1 MAVFR
6 YAGWVGTD
14 RRWTDEAVLRESE
27 RWVHIPQDGMC
38 SEDDRRLLVHLPKR
52 WGTSRVWRSWAADE
66 GRASY
71 LIEET
76 IGEVRS
82 FGLGMLVLHTGDR
95 VAPPFMDECL
105 ARYRFQT
112 TEKLEVLAYS
122 LVDGRE
128 HRLPR
133 VCVPEGVVAELVRF
147 PEGLRE
153 ALRVDAE
160 VFRSPPPSGEEFT
173 EYAGEVEKLRRPEC
187 GEPPGEGAS
196 LALRFADSVIL
207 DPTHGG
213 DTSHRIIGA
222 AGAQVVGGTLRL
234 WGSATREA
242 FRGRGAHRALVLER
256 CRVGTH
262 LGATLA
268 LTKANIAT
276 SASMLKRAGFRQFGI
291 ERRHVLE
298 VR

>member
-1 MAVFR
+1 
-6 YAGWVGTD
+6 
-14 RRWTDEAVLRESE
+14 
-27 RWVHIPQDGMC
+27 
-38 SEDDRRLLVHLPKR
+38 
-52 WGTSRVWRSWAADE
+52 
-66 GRASY
+66 
-71 LIEET
+71 
-76 IGEVRS
+76 
-82 FGLGMLVLHTGDR
+82 
-95 VAPPFMDECL
+95 
-105 ARYRFQT
+105 
-112 TEKLEVLAYS
+112 
-122 LVDGRE
+122 
-128 HRLPR
+128 
-133 VCVPEGVVAELVRF
+133 VVAELVRD

-160 VFRSPPPSGEEFT
+160 VFRSPSPSDEEFT
-173 EYAGEVEKLRRPEC
+173 EYSGELEKLRRREC
-187 GEPPGEGAS
+187 GEPLGEGAS
-196 LALRFADSVIL
+196 LALRFAASVIP

-213 DTSHRIIGA
+213 DTPRRIIAA

-242 FRGRGAHRALVLER
+242 FRGRGAYRALVLER

-276 SASMLKRAGFRQFGI
+276 SASMLKRAGFRRFGI